1 MKYYSDILNLL
12 FEKEED
18 LHLAEK
24 QHFDAKK
31 AKEEA
36 KKKKEQEKKTRTVEV
51 EQAFKAAEAAQNK
64 AQTLLD
70 KYLKDYGTFTSTLVS
85 ENTDE
90 KNKDIS
96 SDLSEFINIL
106 TSFLNN

>member
-12 FEKEED
+12 FEKEE
-18 LHLAEK
+18 
-24 QHFDAKK
+24 
-31 AKEEA
+31 A
-36 KKKKEQEKKTRTVEV
+36 KKKKEQEKKTRTIEV
-51 EQAFKAAEAAQNK
+51 EQAFKAAETAQNK

-70 KYLKDYGTFTSTLVS
+70 KYLKDYGTFISTLVS
-85 ENTDE
+85 ENADE

-96 SDLSEFINIL
+96 SNLSEFMNIL

>member
-24 QHFDAKK
+24 RYFDAKK

-36 KKKKEQEKKTRTVEV
+36 KKKKEQEKKTRTIEV
-51 EQAFKAAEAAQNK
+51 EQAFKAAEAAQNGENS
-64 AQTLLD
+64 AN
-70 KYLKDYGTFTSTLVS
+70 S
-85 ENTDE
+85 EVVDMTKKEE
-90 KNKDIS
+90 K
-96 SDLSEFINIL
+96 E
-106 TSFLNN
+106 

>member
-18 LHLAEK
+18 LKLAEK
-24 QHFDAKK
+24 RYFDAKK

-36 KKKKEQEKKTRTVEV
+36 KKKKEQEKKTRTIEV
-51 EQAFKAAEAAQNK
+51 EQAFKAAEAAQSK
-64 AQTLLD
+64 AQALLD

-85 ENTDE
+85 ENADE